1 MRVLATVGFSF
12 AAGLFLTLLP
22 WDGWQLY
29 AAGALALASLL
40 WALLGRGTPHLRRV
54 LLVLLPL
61 MVSLLYF
68 SAYRALVR
76 QPVQALCGGEHD
88 FSAAVCDWPEATERG
103 AKVTIRLHGLL
114 GAKAVYYGD
123 DDLLSL
129 CPGDALS
136 GTAWWNDVAAIG
148 DGDLRQFSSRGVY
161 ALLYDRDT
169 LTVQPA
175 PDMPLGY
182 APQYAAKA
190 LRDKLAQLWDDPSV
204 LGFLTAEL
212 TGDKSLLPE
221 SDYVAMQETGLAHI
235 FAVSGLHCAFLV
247 TLLSLLIPPTHRRT
261 LCAVASA
268 VLVFYMLLTG
278 LSPSVARACVMQLFL
293 LSAPLFRRGSDPL
306 TSLAAAL
313 TVILLVNPHAV
324 GSVSLQL
331 SFAATLG
338 MVLLSGRLY
347 KSFTGWYRGRNR
359 AVRAALSFLT
369 ANLAATLGALVFTAP
384 LTAYYFNILSL
395 VAPLAGLLAVPAAGY
410 AFMSAFVSAL
420 LGLVWTPLGHLA
432 GYVPLLLVKYILW
445 VAHLLLAVPYHAVY
459 FTNVYL
465 RVWLLY
471 VYAAF
476 LGCAVTPDGKRK
488 YALASALTVL
498 TLAACLW
505 LNSRWQQYGAFRAA
519 VLDVGQG
526 ESVALCSGS
535 EAALVDCGSS
545 NSYVD
550 AGSVAADALQSAGIR
565 RLSAV
570 IVTHYHADHTNGLTE
585 VLTRLPVDTLYLPDI
600 EDEYGVR
607 DRLVSLAAHQG
618 ADVVFVTEPTR
629 IALGEAVLTVYPPL
643 LTTGDLNEQ
652 GLTALATAGDFD
664 LLITGDMAGQTEQL
678 LAQTYP
684 LPDVEVLVVSHHGS
698 RYSSDESFLRAITPD
713 NAVISVGDNRYGH
726 PAEETL
732 RRLQAVGATVWRTDQ
747 QGSIRI
753 IIDRQGYALVDR

>member
-129 CPGDALS
+129 RPGDALS

-313 TVILLVNPHAV
+313 TVILLVNPYAV

-359 AVRAALSFLT
+359 AVRVALFFPA

-384 LTAYYFNILSL
+384 LTAYYFNVLSL

-432 GYVPLLLVKYILW
+432 GYLPLLLVKYILW

-471 VYAAF
+471 VYVAF

-565 RLSAV
+565 RLSAM

-753 IIDRQGYALVDR
+753 IID

>member
-129 CPGDALS
+129 RPGDALS

-182 APQYAAKA
+182 APQYTAKA

-313 TVILLVNPHAV
+313 TVILLVNPYAV

-359 AVRAALSFLT
+359 AVRTALSFLA

-753 IIDRQGYALVDR
+753 IID

>member
-129 CPGDALS
+129 RPGDALS

-313 TVILLVNPHAV
+313 TVILLVNPYAV

-347 KSFTGWYRGRNR
+347 KSFTAWYRGRNR
-359 AVRAALSFLT
+359 AVRAALSFLA

-753 IIDRQGYALVDR
+753 IIG

>member
-29 AAGALALASLL
+29 AAGVLALASLL

-129 CPGDALS
+129 RPGDALS

-313 TVILLVNPHAV
+313 TVILLVNPYAV

-359 AVRAALSFLT
+359 AVRAALSFLV

-753 IIDRQGYALVDR
+753 IID

>member
-40 WALLGRGTPHLRRV
+40 WALLGRGTPHFRRV
-54 LLVLLPL
+54 LLLLLPL
-61 MVSLLYF
+61 TFSLLYF
-68 SAYRALVR
+68 TAYRALVR

-88 FSAAVCDWPEATERG
+88 FSAAVCDWPEATEHG

-129 CPGDALS
+129 RPGDALS

-247 TLLSLLIPPTHRRT
+247 TLLSLLIPPTRRRT

-313 TVILLVNPHAV
+313 TVILLVNPYAV

-359 AVRAALSFLT
+359 AVRVALFFPA

-618 ADVVFVTEPTR
+618 ADVVFVTGPTR
-629 IALGEAVLTVYPPL
+629 IALGEAALTVYPPL

-753 IIDRQGYALVDR
+753 IID

>member
-1 MRVLATVGFSF
+1 MRVLATAGFSF

-88 FSAAVCDWPEATERG
+88 FSAAVCDWPEATEHG

-129 CPGDALS
+129 RPGDALS

-313 TVILLVNPHAV
+313 TVILLVNPYAV

-359 AVRAALSFLT
+359 AVRVALSFPA

-505 LNSRWQQYGAFRAA
+505 LNSHWQQYGAFRAA

-753 IIDRQGYALVDR
+753 IID

>member
-88 FSAAVCDWPEATERG
+88 FSAAVCDWPEATEHG

-129 CPGDALS
+129 RPGDALS

-313 TVILLVNPHAV
+313 TVILLVNPYAV

-359 AVRAALSFLT
+359 AVRVALFFPA

-384 LTAYYFNILSL
+384 LTAYYFNVLSL

-420 LGLVWTPLGHLA
+420 LGLVWTPLGLLA

-565 RLSAV
+565 RLPAV

-753 IIDRQGYALVDR
+753 IID

>member
-61 MVSLLYF
+61 TFSLLYF

-88 FSAAVCDWPEATERG
+88 FSAAVCDWPEATEHG

-129 CPGDALS
+129 RPGDALS

-247 TLLSLLIPPTHRRT
+247 TLLSLLIPPTRRRT

-313 TVILLVNPHAV
+313 TVILLVNPYAV

-359 AVRAALSFLT
+359 AVRVALFFPA

-420 LGLVWTPLGHLA
+420 LGLVWTPLGLLV

-618 ADVVFVTEPTR
+618 ADVVFVTGPTR
-629 IALGEAVLTVYPPL
+629 IALGEAALTVYPPL

-753 IIDRQGYALVDR
+753 IID

>member
-12 AAGLFLTLLP
+12 AVGLFLTLLP

-129 CPGDALS
+129 RPGDALS

-313 TVILLVNPHAV
+313 TVILLVNPYAV

-359 AVRAALSFLT
+359 AVRTALSFLA

-384 LTAYYFNILSL
+384 LTAYYFNLLSL

-585 VLTRLPVDTLYLPDI
+585 VLTRLPADTLYLPDI

-753 IIDRQGYALVDR
+753 IID

>member
-1 MRVLATVGFSF
+1 MRILTTVGFSF

-40 WALLGRGTPHLRRV
+40 WALLGRGTPHFRRV
-54 LLVLLPL
+54 LLLLLPL
-61 MVSLLYF
+61 TFSLLYF
-68 SAYRALVR
+68 TAYRALVR

-88 FSAAVCDWPEATERG
+88 FSAAVCDWPEATEHG

-129 CPGDALS
+129 RPGDALS

-313 TVILLVNPHAV
+313 TVILLVNPYAV

-359 AVRAALSFLT
+359 AVRVALSFLA

-445 VAHLLLAVPYHAVY
+445 TAHLLLAVPYHAVY

-607 DRLVSLAAHQG
+607 DRLVSLAAHQD
-618 ADVVFVTEPTR
+618 ADVVFVTGPTR

-753 IIDRQGYALVDR
+753 IID

>member
-88 FSAAVCDWPEATERG
+88 FSAAVCDWPEATEHG

-129 CPGDALS
+129 RPGDALS

-313 TVILLVNPHAV
+313 TVILLVNPYAV

-359 AVRAALSFLT
+359 AVRAALSFLA

-629 IALGEAVLTVYPPL
+629 IALGEAALTVYPPL

-753 IIDRQGYALVDR
+753 IID

>member
-1 MRVLATVGFSF
+1 MRILTTVGFSF

-61 MVSLLYF
+61 TFSLLYF

-88 FSAAVCDWPEATERG
+88 FSAAVCDWPEATEHG

-129 CPGDALS
+129 RPGDALS

-247 TLLSLLIPPTHRRT
+247 TLLSLLIPPTRRRT

-313 TVILLVNPHAV
+313 TAILLVNPYAV

-359 AVRAALSFLT
+359 AVRVALFFPA

-420 LGLVWTPLGHLA
+420 LGLVWTPLGLLV

-607 DRLVSLAAHQG
+607 DRLVSLAAHQD
-618 ADVVFVTEPTR
+618 ADVVFVTGPTR

-753 IIDRQGYALVDR
+753 IID

>member
-88 FSAAVCDWPEATERG
+88 FSAAVCDWPEATEHG

-129 CPGDALS
+129 RPGDALS

-313 TVILLVNPHAV
+313 TVILLVNPYAV

-359 AVRAALSFLT
+359 AVRTALSFLT

-420 LGLVWTPLGHLA
+420 LGLVWTPLGHIA
-432 GYVPLLLVKYILW
+432 GYVPFLLVKYILW
-445 VAHLLLAVPYHAVY
+445 AAHLLLAIPYHAVY

-652 GLTALATAGDFD
+652 GLAALATAGDFD

-698 RYSSDESFLRAITPD
+698 RYSSDESFLRAVTPD

-732 RRLQAVGATVWRTDQ
+732 RRLQAVGAAVWRTDQ

-753 IIDRQGYALVDR
+753 TID

>member
-1 MRVLATVGFSF
+1 MRVLATAGFSF

-88 FSAAVCDWPEATERG
+88 FSAAVCDWPEATEHG

-129 CPGDALS
+129 RPGDALS

-313 TVILLVNPHAV
+313 TVILLVNPYAV

-359 AVRAALSFLT
+359 AVRAALSFLA

-471 VYAAF
+471 VYTAF

-585 VLTRLPVDTLYLPDI
+585 VLTRLSVDTLYLPDI

-607 DRLVSLAAHQG
+607 DRLVSLAAHQD

-629 IALGEAVLTVYPPL
+629 IALGEAALTVYPPL

-753 IIDRQGYALVDR
+753 IID

>member
-129 CPGDALS
+129 RPGDALS

-313 TVILLVNPHAV
+313 TVILLVNPYAV

-359 AVRAALSFLT
+359 AVRAALSFLA

-420 LGLVWTPLGHLA
+420 LSLVWTPLGHLA

-445 VAHLLLAVPYHAVY
+445 AAHLLLAVPYHAVY

-498 TLAACLW
+498 ALAACLW

-753 IIDRQGYALVDR
+753 IID

>member
-129 CPGDALS
+129 RPGDALS

-313 TVILLVNPHAV
+313 TVILLVNPYAV

-359 AVRAALSFLT
+359 AVRTALSFLA

-384 LTAYYFNILSL
+384 LTAYYFNLLSL

-618 ADVVFVTEPTR
+618 ADVVFVTGPTR

-678 LAQTYP
+678 LAQTFP

-753 IIDRQGYALVDR
+753 IID

>member
-76 QPVQALCGGEHD
+76 RPVQALCGGEHD

-129 CPGDALS
+129 RPGDALS

-293 LSAPLFRRGSDPL
+293 LSAPLFLRGSDPL

-313 TVILLVNPHAV
+313 TVILLVNPYAV

-359 AVRAALSFLT
+359 AVRTALSFLA

-420 LGLVWTPLGHLA
+420 LGLVWTPLGLLV

-445 VAHLLLAVPYHAVY
+445 AAHLLLAVPYHAVY

-753 IIDRQGYALVDR
+753 IID

>member
-88 FSAAVCDWPEATERG
+88 FSAAVCDWPEATEHG

-129 CPGDALS
+129 RPGDALS

-313 TVILLVNPHAV
+313 TVILLVNPYAV

-359 AVRAALSFLT
+359 AVRTALPFLA

-565 RLSAV
+565 RLSAM

-732 RRLQAVGATVWRTDQ
+732 RRLQAVGTTVWRTDQ

-753 IIDRQGYALVDR
+753 IID

>member
-88 FSAAVCDWPEATERG
+88 FSAAVCDWPEATEHG

-129 CPGDALS
+129 RPGDALS

-313 TVILLVNPHAV
+313 TVILLVNPYAV

-338 MVLLSGRLY
+338 MVLLAGRLY

-359 AVRAALSFLT
+359 AVRAALSFLA

-471 VYAAF
+471 VYTAF

-585 VLTRLPVDTLYLPDI
+585 VLTRLSVDTLYLPDI

-618 ADVVFVTEPTR
+618 ADVVFVTEPTS

-678 LAQTYP
+678 LAQTYL

-753 IIDRQGYALVDR
+753 IID

>member
-129 CPGDALS
+129 RPGDALS

-190 LRDKLAQLWDDPSV
+190 LRDKLTQLWDDPSV

-313 TVILLVNPHAV
+313 TVILLVNPYAV

-359 AVRAALSFLT
+359 TVRAALSFLA

-384 LTAYYFNILSL
+384 LTAYYFNLLSL

-565 RLSAV
+565 RLSAM

-678 LAQTYP
+678 LAQMYP

-753 IIDRQGYALVDR
+753 IID

>member
-88 FSAAVCDWPEATERG
+88 FSAAVCDWPEATEHG

-129 CPGDALS
+129 RPGDALS

-182 APQYAAKA
+182 VPQYAAKA

-313 TVILLVNPHAV
+313 TVILLVNPYAV

-347 KSFTGWYRGRNR
+347 KSFTCWYRGRNR
-359 AVRAALSFLT
+359 AVRAALSFLA

-618 ADVVFVTEPTR
+618 ADVVFVTEPAR

-753 IIDRQGYALVDR
+753 IID

>member
-1 MRVLATVGFSF
+1 MRVLATAGFSF

-129 CPGDALS
+129 RPGDALS

-313 TVILLVNPHAV
+313 TVILLVNPYAV

-359 AVRAALSFLT
+359 AVRAALSFLA

-445 VAHLLLAVPYHAVY
+445 VAHLLLAVPYHALY

-505 LNSRWQQYGAFRAA
+505 LNSHWQQYGAFRAA

-753 IIDRQGYALVDR
+753 IID

>member
-88 FSAAVCDWPEATERG
+88 FSAAVCDWPEATEHG

-129 CPGDALS
+129 RPGDALS

-313 TVILLVNPHAV
+313 TVILLVNPYAV

-359 AVRAALSFLT
+359 AVRAALSFLA

-432 GYVPLLLVKYILW
+432 GYVPLLLVKYLLW

-505 LNSRWQQYGAFRAA
+505 LNSHWQQYGAFRAA

-618 ADVVFVTEPTR
+618 ADVVFVTELTR
-629 IALGEAVLTVYPPL
+629 IALGEAALTVYPPL

-753 IIDRQGYALVDR
+753 IID

>member
-40 WALLGRGTPHLRRV
+40 WALLGRRTPHLRRV

-88 FSAAVCDWPEATERG
+88 FSAAVCDWPEATEHG

-129 CPGDALS
+129 RPGDALS

-313 TVILLVNPHAV
+313 TVILLVNPYAV

-359 AVRAALSFLT
+359 AVRAALSFLG

-476 LGCAVTPDGKRK
+476 IGCAVTPDGKRK

-698 RYSSDESFLRAITPD
+698 RYSSDESFLRAVTPD
-713 NAVISVGDNRYGH
+713 NAIISVGDNRYGH

-732 RRLQAVGATVWRTDQ
+732 RRLQAVGAAVWRTDQ

-753 IIDRQGYALVDR
+753 TVNGG

>member
-22 WDGWQLY
+22 WDDWQLY

-40 WALLGRGTPHLRRV
+40 WALLGRRTPHFRRV

-88 FSAAVCDWPEATERG
+88 FSAAVCDWPEATEHG
-103 AKVTIRLHGLL
+103 AKVTIRLHGLP

-129 CPGDALS
+129 RPGDALS

-204 LGFLTAEL
+204 LGFLTAEF

-247 TLLSLLIPPTHRRT
+247 TLLSLLIPPTRRRT

-313 TVILLVNPHAV
+313 TVILLVNPYAV

-347 KSFTGWYRGRNR
+347 KSFTAWYGGRNR
-359 AVRAALSFLT
+359 AVRAALSFPA

-384 LTAYYFNILSL
+384 LTAYYFNLLSL
-395 VAPLAGLLAVPAAGY
+395 AAPLAGLLAVPAAGY

-445 VAHLLLAVPYHAVY
+445 AAHLLLAVPYHAVY

-476 LGCAVTPDGKRK
+476 IGCAVTPDGKRK

-698 RYSSDESFLRAITPD
+698 RYSSDESFLRAVTPD

-732 RRLQAVGATVWRTDQ
+732 RRLQAVGAAVWRTDQ

-753 IIDRQGYALVDR
+753 TVNGG

>member
-68 SAYRALVR
+68 TAYRALIR

-88 FSAAVCDWPEATERG
+88 FSAAVCDWPEATEHG

-129 CPGDALS
+129 RPGDALS

-148 DGDLRQFSSRGVY
+148 DGDLRQFSSRGIY

-313 TVILLVNPHAV
+313 TVILLVNPYAV

-359 AVRAALSFLT
+359 AVRVALFFPA

-565 RLSAV
+565 RLSAM

-618 ADVVFVTEPTR
+618 ADVVFVTEPAR

-753 IIDRQGYALVDR
+753 IID

>member
-61 MVSLLYF
+61 TFSLLYF

-88 FSAAVCDWPEATERG
+88 FSAAVCDWPEATEHG

-129 CPGDALS
+129 RPGDALS

-247 TLLSLLIPPTHRRT
+247 TLLSLLIPPTRRRT

-313 TVILLVNPHAV
+313 TAILLVNPYAV

-359 AVRAALSFLT
+359 AVRVALFFPA

-420 LGLVWTPLGHLA
+420 LGLVWTPLGLLV

-607 DRLVSLAAHQG
+607 DRLISLAAHQG

-753 IIDRQGYALVDR
+753 IID

>member
-40 WALLGRGTPHLRRV
+40 WALLGRRTPHFRRV

-88 FSAAVCDWPEATERG
+88 FSAAVCDWPEATEHG

-129 CPGDALS
+129 RPGDALS

-221 SDYVAMQETGLAHI
+221 EDYVAMQETGLAHI

-247 TLLSLLIPPTHRRT
+247 TLLSLLIPPTRRRT

-313 TVILLVNPHAV
+313 TAILLVNPYAV

-347 KSFTGWYRGRNR
+347 KSFTAWYGGRNR
-359 AVRAALSFLT
+359 TVRAVLYFVA

-432 GYVPLLLVKYILW
+432 GYVPFLLVKYILW

-698 RYSSDESFLRAITPD
+698 RYSSDESFLRAVTPD

-732 RRLQAVGATVWRTDQ
+732 RRLQAVGAAVWRTDQ

-753 IIDRQGYALVDR
+753 IID

>member
-1 MRVLATVGFSF
+1 MRVLATAGFSF

-61 MVSLLYF
+61 MISLLYF

-129 CPGDALS
+129 RPGDALS

-313 TVILLVNPHAV
+313 TVILLVNPYAV

-359 AVRAALSFLT
+359 AVRAALSFLA

-753 IIDRQGYALVDR
+753 IID

>member
-129 CPGDALS
+129 RPGDALS

-293 LSAPLFRRGSDPL
+293 LSAPLFRLGSDPL

-313 TVILLVNPHAV
+313 TVILLVNPYAV

-359 AVRAALSFLT
+359 AVRVALFFLA

-420 LGLVWTPLGHLA
+420 LGLVWTPLGLLA

-498 TLAACLW
+498 TLAA
-505 LNSRWQQYGAFRAA
+505 WQQYGAFRAA

-565 RLSAV
+565 RLSSV
-570 IVTHYHADHTNGLTE
+570 IVTHYHADHTNGLYE
-585 VLTRLPVDTLYLPDI
+585 VLERLPVDKLYLPDI

-607 DRLVSLAAHQG
+607 ERLVSLAEEKG
-618 ADVVFVTEPTR
+618 TDVVFVERTTVLT
-629 IALGEAVLTVYPPL
+629 LGEMMLTVYPPV
-643 LTTGDLNEQ
+643 TASGDLNEQ
-652 GLTALATAGDFD
+652 GLSVLGTAGEFD
-664 LLITGDMAGQTEQL
+664 ILVTGDMAGSTERR
-678 LAQTYP
+678 LAEIYD

-698 RYSSDESFLRAITPD
+698 RYSSDAAFLQAIRPET
-713 NAVISVGDNRYGH
+713 AVISVGDNSYGH
-726 PAEETL
+726 PAQETL
-732 RRLQAVGATVWRTDQ
+732 DRLTEAGASVWRTDE
-747 QGSIRI
+747 QGAVRI
-753 IIDRQGYALVDR
+753 TVNGGN

>member
-88 FSAAVCDWPEATERG
+88 FSAAVCDWPEATEHG

-123 DDLLSL
+123 DDLLFL
-129 CPGDALS
+129 RPGDALS
-136 GTAWWNDVAAIG
+136 GTSWWNDVAAIG

-313 TVILLVNPHAV
+313 AVILLVNPYAV

-359 AVRAALSFLT
+359 AVRVALSFLA

-420 LGLVWTPLGHLA
+420 LGFVWTPLGHLA

-445 VAHLLLAVPYHAVY
+445 AAHLLLAVPYHAVY

-607 DRLVSLAAHQG
+607 DRLISLAAHQG

-753 IIDRQGYALVDR
+753 IID

>member
-1 MRVLATVGFSF
+1 MRVLATAGFSF

-22 WDGWQLY
+22 WDDWQLY

-88 FSAAVCDWPEATERG
+88 FSAAVCDWPEATEHG

-129 CPGDALS
+129 RPGDALS

-175 PDMPLGY
+175 PDMTLGY

-313 TVILLVNPHAV
+313 TVILLVNPYAV

-347 KSFTGWYRGRNR
+347 KSFTGWHRGRNR
-359 AVRAALSFLT
+359 AVRTALSFLA

-753 IIDRQGYALVDR
+753 IID

>member
-129 CPGDALS
+129 RPGDALS

-313 TVILLVNPHAV
+313 TVILLVNPYAV

-359 AVRAALSFLT
+359 AVRAALSFLA

-488 YALASALTVL
+488 YALASALTAL

-535 EAALVDCGSS
+535 EAALADCGSS

-629 IALGEAVLTVYPPL
+629 FALGEAVLTVYPPL

-753 IIDRQGYALVDR
+753 IID

>member
-129 CPGDALS
+129 RPGDALS

-175 PDMPLGY
+175 LDMPLGY
-182 APQYAAKA
+182 VPQYAAKA

-313 TVILLVNPHAV
+313 TVILLVNPYAV

-347 KSFTGWYRGRNR
+347 KSFTAWYRGRNR
-359 AVRAALSFLT
+359 AVRAALSFLA

-445 VAHLLLAVPYHAVY
+445 AAHLLLAVPYHAVY

-753 IIDRQGYALVDR
+753 IID

>member
-129 CPGDALS
+129 RPGDALS

-247 TLLSLLIPPTHRRT
+247 TLLSLLIPPTHRHT

-293 LSAPLFRRGSDPL
+293 LSAPLFRRSSDPL

-313 TVILLVNPHAV
+313 TVILLVNPYAV

-359 AVRAALSFLT
+359 AVRAALSFLA

-420 LGLVWTPLGHLA
+420 LGLVWTPLGLLA

-471 VYAAF
+471 VYTAF

-629 IALGEAVLTVYPPL
+629 IALGEAILTVYPPL

-753 IIDRQGYALVDR
+753 IID

>member
-129 CPGDALS
+129 RPGDALS

-212 TGDKSLLPE
+212 TGEKSLLPE

-313 TVILLVNPHAV
+313 TVILLVNPYAA

-347 KSFTGWYRGRNR
+347 KSFTAWYRGRNR
-359 AVRAALSFLT
+359 AVRAALSFLA

-420 LGLVWTPLGHLA
+420 LGLVWTPLGLLA

-445 VAHLLLAVPYHAVY
+445 AAHLLLAVPYHAVY

-565 RLSAV
+565 RLSSV

-678 LAQTYP
+678 LAQTYL

-753 IIDRQGYALVDR
+753 VID

>member
-88 FSAAVCDWPEATERG
+88 FSAAVCDWPEATEHG

-129 CPGDALS
+129 RPGDALS

-190 LRDKLAQLWDDPSV
+190 LRDKLARLWDDPSV

-313 TVILLVNPHAV
+313 TVILLVNPYAV

-359 AVRAALSFLT
+359 AVRTALSFLA

-471 VYAAF
+471 VYTAF

-585 VLTRLPVDTLYLPDI
+585 VLTRLSVDTLYLPDI

-678 LAQTYP
+678 LAQTYL

-753 IIDRQGYALVDR
+753 IID